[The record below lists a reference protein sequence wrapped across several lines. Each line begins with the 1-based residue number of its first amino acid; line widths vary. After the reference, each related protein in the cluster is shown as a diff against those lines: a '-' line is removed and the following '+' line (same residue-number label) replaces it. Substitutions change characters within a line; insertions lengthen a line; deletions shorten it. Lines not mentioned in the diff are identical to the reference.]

1 MTKNL
6 AINIIKRDPFS
17 DRSVTSLRAISLC
30 ALFIFFCY
38 LFTCVFVK
46 MTLGMLVITAGAF
59 LVALIAA
66 LLYRLVELAILIKE
80 ENDLTI

>member
-1 MTKNL
+1 
-6 AINIIKRDPFS
+6 
-17 DRSVTSLRAISLC
+17 
-30 ALFIFFCY
+30 
-38 LFTCVFVK
+38 